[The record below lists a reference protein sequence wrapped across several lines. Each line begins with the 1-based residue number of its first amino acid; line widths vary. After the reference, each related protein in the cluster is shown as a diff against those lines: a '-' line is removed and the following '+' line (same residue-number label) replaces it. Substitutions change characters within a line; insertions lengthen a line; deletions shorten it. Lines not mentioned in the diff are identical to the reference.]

1 MQLKKAM
8 TSAPVLAIPNFREP
22 FVLETDAFGSS
33 NGTVLS
39 QSQHPIAYFSKLSP
53 RMQKQSTYTREFY
66 AITEAMAKFRHYLLG
81 HKFIIRTD
89 QKSLKELLE
98 QTLQTPEQ
106 QQWLP
111 KFLGYDFTIQYK
123 PGRENISVDAL
134 SRSLFIAW
142 SEPTNHWLAKVAAV
156 TKEDKLLSEL
166 ISHYAHG
173 GTIDPKYDVKDGL
186 TFRLMIPENS
196 ALRN

>member
-1 MQLKKAM
+1 
-8 TSAPVLAIPNFREP
+8 
-22 FVLETDAFGSS
+22 
-33 NGTVLS
+33 
-39 QSQHPIAYFSKLSP
+39 
-53 RMQKQSTYTREFY
+53 MQKQSTYTREFY

-111 KFLGYDFTIQYK
+111 KFLGYDFTIRYK
-123 PGRENISVDAL
+123 PGRENIFGDAL
-134 SRSLFIAW
+134 SRSLFIAC
-142 SEPTNHWLAKVAAV
+142 SKPTNHWLEKVATV

-166 ISHYAHG
+166 ISRYAHG
-173 GTIDPKYDVKDGL
+173 GTIDPKYDVNDEL
-186 TFRLMIPENS
+186 IFRKGKLMIPEDS

>member
-1 MQLKKAM
+1 
-8 TSAPVLAIPNFREP
+8 
-22 FVLETDAFGSS
+22 
-33 NGTVLS
+33 
-39 QSQHPIAYFSKLSP
+39 
-53 RMQKQSTYTREFY
+53 MQKQSTYTREFY
-66 AITEAMAKFRHYLLG
+66 AITESMAKFKHYLLG
-81 HKFIIRTD
+81 HKFIIRID
-89 QKSLKELLE
+89 EKSLKELLE

-111 KFLGYDFTIQYK
+111 EFLGYDFTIQYK
-123 PGRENISVDAL
+123 SGRENIPADAL

-156 TKEDKLLSEL
+156 TKEEKLLSEL
-166 ISHYAHG
+166 ISRYAHG

-186 TFRLMIPENS
+186 IFRKGKLMIPEDS